1 MTTTSSSPSP
11 SEPSPQPKRMRADAQ
26 RNRARILAA
35 AEQVFAAAGP
45 SASTEDLAELA
56 GVAIGTVFRHF
67 PTKAALI
74 EAVFV
79 SRLQEITAYAREMAA
94 AEDVGAGFFAFF
106 TEAVRQST
114 VKHAFTDAIDSG
126 DEAMAA
132 VWAAIATAGADL
144 RDAVG
149 ELLVKAQQTAAVR
162 PDIATPELI
171 GLMIGTARTLEHVG
185 PDTESQQRILAVLRD
200 GLSGR
205 PARTRSGSA
214 G

>member
-1 MTTTSSSPSP
+1 MTSSSS
-11 SEPSPQPKRMRADAQ
+11 SPQPRQMRADAQ
-26 RNRARILAA
+26 RNRVRILAA

-79 SRLQEITAYAREMAA
+79 SRLREITAYAREMAA
-94 AEDVGAGFFAFF
+94 AADVGTGFFAFF
-106 TEAVRQST
+106 SEAVRQST

-132 VWAAIATAGADL
+132 VRAAIASAGTDL
-144 RDAVG
+144 RDAMG
-149 ELLVKAQQTAAVR
+149 DLLTRAQESGAVR
-162 PDIATPELI
+162 PDIATAELI
-171 GLMIGTARTLEHVG
+171 GLMIGTARALEQIG
-185 PDTESQQRILAVLRD
+185 SDQEGQQRILAVLRD
-200 GLSGR
+200 GLR
-205 PARTRSGSA
+205 PRPDLESSTRSRQHRRDA
-214 G
+214 

>member
-1 MTTTSSSPSP
+1 MATTSSSPS
-11 SEPSPQPKRMRADAQ
+11 SQPKRMRADAQ

-67 PTKAALI
+67 PTKASLI

-94 AEDVGAGFFAFF
+94 ADDVGAGFFAFF

-114 VKHAFTDAIDSG
+114 VKHAFTDAIGSG
-126 DEAMAA
+126 DAAMAA
-132 VWAAIATAGADL
+132 VWTAIATTGADL

-149 ELLVKAQQTAAVR
+149 ELLAKAQQSAAVR

-185 PDTESQQRILAVLRD
+185 PDTESQQRVLAVLRD
-200 GLSGR
+200 GLKPH
-205 PARTRSGSA
+205 PAPA
-214 G
+214 Q

>member
-1 MTTTSSSPSP
+1 MTSSSSP
-11 SEPSPQPKRMRADAQ
+11 PPQPRRMRADAQ

-35 AEQVFAAAGP
+35 AEQVFAADGP

-79 SRLQEITAYAREMAA
+79 SRLRAITAYAREMAA
-94 AEDVGAGFFAFF
+94 ADDVADGFFAFF

-114 VKHAFTDAIDSG
+114 IKHVFTDATDSG

-132 VWAAIATAGADL
+132 VWAAIASAGADL
-144 RDAVG
+144 RDAMS
-149 ELLVKAQQTAAVR
+149 ELLARAQQAGVVR

-171 GLMIGTARTLEHVG
+171 GLMNGTARALEQVG
-185 PDTESQQRILAVLRD
+185 PDQQGRQRILAVLHD
-200 GLSGR
+200 GLR
-205 PARTRSGSA
+205 PRHGQVPSP
-214 G
+214 